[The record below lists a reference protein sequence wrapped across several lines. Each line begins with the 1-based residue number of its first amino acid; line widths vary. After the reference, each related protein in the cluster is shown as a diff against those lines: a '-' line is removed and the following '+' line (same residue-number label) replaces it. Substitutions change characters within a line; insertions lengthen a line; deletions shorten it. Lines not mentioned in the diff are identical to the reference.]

1 MANST
6 QEMFRVKWT
15 SLPRPVLMAVAVIFC
30 VATATYALIW
40 MIDTRRSVAHPVEIG
55 FNQARDTRF
64 DKNSESIPI
73 NNVTP
78 GSPAER
84 AGLQAGDEIIG
95 LNGQVLTSYELFDK
109 VWTRSHP
116 GDGVDITVRRPGV
129 AAPMT
134 FHVIFRAAKWQNI
147 PEGVARA
154 SLREILNFYP
164 IFFVLVGFAV
174 LFLRLEDGDAWL
186 LAVLFASFVAA
197 PSFNN
202 YGALP
207 AQLHRFVSLYRT
219 VFFSLIGSL
228 FYIFFALFPEK
239 SPLERR
245 APWLKWVALV
255 LGLRMLFPGLPYGDA
270 RLPGL

>member
-73 NNVTP
+73 YNVPP

-109 VWTRSHP
+109 VGRGLIPGMVWTSRCDDPVLRLQGRS
-116 GDGVDITVRRPGV
+116 TSFSARRNGK
-129 AAPMT
+129 
-134 FHVIFRAAKWQNI
+134 IFQK
-147 PEGVARA
+147 E
-154 SLREILNFYP
+154 LRELLFGKFS
-164 IFFVLVGFAV
+164 IFT
-174 LFLRLEDGDAWL
+174 R
-186 LAVLFASFVAA
+186 
-197 PSFNN
+197 
-202 YGALP
+202 
-207 AQLHRFVSLYRT
+207 
-219 VFFSLIGSL
+219 FFSC
-228 FYIFFALFPEK
+228 
-239 SPLERR
+239 
-245 APWLKWVALV
+245 
-255 LGLRMLFPGLPYGDA
+255 
-270 RLPGL
+270 